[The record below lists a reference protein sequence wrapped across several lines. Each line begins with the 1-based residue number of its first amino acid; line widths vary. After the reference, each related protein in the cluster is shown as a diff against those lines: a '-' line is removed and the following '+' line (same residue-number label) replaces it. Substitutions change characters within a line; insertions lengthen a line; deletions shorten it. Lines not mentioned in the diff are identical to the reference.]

1 MFDNEGKHMN
11 RTENI
16 VRVIKEL
23 DADAVLITHSDNR
36 LYASGFISSA
46 GNVFVTK
53 DGFAYYLTDSRY
65 LEAAGKELLEKSF
78 MLADTT
84 AGYINVING
93 LIEKHGVKRLVIEDM
108 HISLSEFNGYRDNLN
123 AELVFAGDKIDRLR
137 SVLTIEDR
145 DALELAETLAS
156 KALEETLSSFRVG
169 MTEKELEAELIYHMY
184 MNGADDLSFKPEII
198 SGANASMP
206 HGNPTDKPIIEGD
219 VLLMDFGLVKNGY
232 WSDMSRTFAVGYASD
247 ELSEVYY
254 TVLEAQERAIKS
266 FKVGMTGKELDAVAR
281 DYIMSSGIDGCYQ
294 HALGHACGLL
304 GAAPT
309 HLANRFSDD
318 IMEVGN
324 CLSFEPGIY
333 QPGKLGCRIEDL
345 VYLGENGPYNLT
357 HFPKKELI
365 VLK

>member
-1 MFDNEGKHMN
+1 MT
-11 RTENI
+11 RIENI
-16 VRVIKEL
+16 VNVIKSL
-23 DADAVLITHSDNR
+23 GADAVLITHSDNR

-46 GNVFVTK
+46 GNVYVTK
-53 DGFAYYLTDSRY
+53 DGEAYYLTDSRY

-78 MLADTT
+78 KLADTT
-84 AGYINVING
+84 AGYISVIKELN
-93 LIEKHGVKRLVIEDM
+93 EKHAVKSLIIEDAHM
-108 HISLSEFNGYRDNLN
+108 SIGEYNNYKENLGC
-123 AELVFAGDKIDRLR
+123 ELVFAGDKIDRLR

-145 DALELAETLAS
+145 NSLELAETLAS
-156 KALEETLSSFRVG
+156 KALEETLSSFKIG
-169 MTEKELEAELIYHMY
+169 MTEKQLEAELIYHMY

-206 HGNPTDKPIIEGD
+206 HGNPSDKPIVEGD

-232 WSDMSRTFAVGYASD
+232 WSDMSRTFAVGYATD
-247 ELSEVYY
+247 ELTKVYY
-254 TVLEAQERAIKS
+254 TVLEAQERAING
-266 FKVGMTGKELDAVAR
+266 FRVGMTGKELDAIAR
-281 DYIMSSGIDGCYQ
+281 DYIEASGIDGCYQ

-304 GAAPT
+304 GSAPT
-309 HLANRFSDD
+309 HLANRFSSD

-345 VYLGENGPYNLT
+345 VYLGEDGPYNCT

-365 VLK
+365 VLH

>member
-1 MFDNEGKHMN
+1 MN

-16 VRVIKEL
+16 VKVIKNL
-23 DADAVLITHSDNR
+23 GADAVLITHSDNR

-46 GNVFVTK
+46 GNVFVTSGG
-53 DGFAYYLTDSRY
+53 DAYYLTDSRY
-65 LEAAGKELLEKSF
+65 LEAAEKELSGKNYK
-78 MLADTT
+78 LADTT
-84 AGYINVING
+84 AGYISVIND
-93 LIEKHGVKRLVIEDM
+93 LIKKHDVKRLVVEDA
-108 HISLSEFNGYRDNLN
+108 HLSLGEYNNLRENLSCEF
-123 AELVFAGDKIDRLR
+123 VFAGDKIDRLR
-137 SVLTIEDR
+137 SVLTVEDR

-156 KALEETLSSFRVG
+156 KALEETLSSFKIG
-169 MTEKELEAELIYHMY
+169 MTEKQLEAELIYHMY

-206 HGNPTDKPIIEGD
+206 HGNPSDKPILEGD

-247 ELSEVYY
+247 ELTRVYY
-254 TVLEAQERAIKS
+254 TVLEAQERAINS
-266 FKVGMTGKELDAVAR
+266 FKVGMMGKELDAVAR
-281 DYIMSSGIDGCYQ
+281 DYIEKSGLEGCYM

-345 VYLGENGPYNLT
+345 VYLGEDGPYNLT

-365 VLK
+365 VLKS